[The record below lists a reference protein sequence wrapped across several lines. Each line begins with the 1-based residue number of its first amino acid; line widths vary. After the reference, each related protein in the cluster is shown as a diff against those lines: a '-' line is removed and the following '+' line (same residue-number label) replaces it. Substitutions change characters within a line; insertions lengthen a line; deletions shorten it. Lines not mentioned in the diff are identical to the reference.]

1 MPNAVK
7 LVLGL
12 AGLLLAGS
20 TSFMFLYKPALLII
34 AVPLV
39 LVWAVWLMVEYLRW
53 AKTLGKK

>member
-7 LVLGL
+7 WIVGA

-20 TSFMFLYKPALLII
+20 TSFMFIYKPVLLII

-39 LVWAVWLMVEYLRW
+39 IVWAVWLMFEYLRW
-53 AKTLGKK
+53 AKTLGK